1 MREQLR
7 KLLPSSKGIVGINSR
22 NLDLLYTHNPRRNFP
37 NVDDKLR
44 CKLLLSSAGIPTPQ
58 TLHIVTGPS
67 TLREWSTKLSGYDD
81 FVIKPTNGFGGNGIM
96 VVRRANEQYFAS
108 GELMSAEDI
117 DFHLKQIL
125 NGSYSLDNTSD
136 SAFFE
141 RKVSNHQGIQAFIP
155 EGIGGVADIRII
167 YQLDRAV
174 MAMLRLPT
182 KESDGKANLHQGGI
196 GVGINLETGL
206 TLHGCYR
213 NSIIER
219 HQETDEPLAGR
230 PVPYF
235 QQMVIAGS
243 RIGDLVGLGY
253 IGVDFVCDKDFGP
266 MVLEV
271 NARPGLNIQIANQ
284 AGLRD
289 RLR

>member
-1 MREQLR
+1 MREKLR
-7 KLLPSSKGIVGINSR
+7 NLFPSRCGVVGINSR

-44 CKLLLSSAGIPTPQ
+44 CKTMLSSAGIPTPE
-58 TLHIVTGPS
+58 TLHVVTGPA
-67 TLREWSTKLSGYDD
+67 TLRQWSSRLGGYDD

-96 VVRRANEQYFAS
+96 VVKRSGDRYAAS
-108 GELMSAEDI
+108 GEVMSVEDI

-141 RKVSNHQGIQAFIP
+141 RKVTNHEGIQAFIP
-155 EGIGGVADIRII
+155 EGISGVADIRII
-167 YQLDRAV
+167 YQLDQPV

-196 GVGINLETGL
+196 GVGIDVETGL

-230 PVPYF
+230 TVPF
-235 QQMVIAGS
+235 FHDMVAAGS
-243 RIGDLVGLGY
+243 AISDIVGLGY
-253 IGVDFVCDKDFGP
+253 IGVDFVCDKTFGP
-266 MVLEV
+266 LVLEV

-284 AGLRD
+284 AGLRN